1 MRLALVAATVAV
13 VALAG
18 MTGLTQAQNNN
29 SCNNQCDCESLQ
41 CTDFC
46 STCTG
51 ACGRKF
57 NQLVKACRTTC
68 RQCKSLQNTKK
79 K

>member
-1 MRLALVAATVAV
+1 MRLALITATVVV
-13 VALAG
+13 VALTG
-18 MTGLTQAQNNN
+18 MTGLTLAQNRD
-29 SCNNQCDCESLQ
+29 SCQNMCDCESLQ

-57 NQLVKACRTTC
+57 NAIVKSCRAAC
-68 RQCKSLQNTKK
+68 RQCKSLQKK
-79 K
+79 